1 MPIQTRFTSLEARI
15 DAAAHRV
22 LDRMPAHG
30 LSGALIEFIVFGLK
44 QAWACLF
51 GGAMLALII
60 GTKLYWPAGLGLA
73 RYDFLFLAA
82 LAIQL
87 AMLVFRLETLA
98 EAKVILIFHVVG
110 TIMEVFKTDVG
121 SWIYPE
127 ASVFRIGGVPLF
139 SGFMYAAVGSY
150 LARVSRIFDMRYSH
164 YPPLWAT
171 VFLAA
176 AIYANFYAH
185 HFVADIRY
193 VLFAATALLFLRTT
207 VHYRVF
213 RFRHR
218 MPLLLGF
225 LLVSLFI
232 WLAENIG
239 TWSRAWMY
247 PGQANGWTPVSI
259 HKLGAWYL
267 LMIISFVLVT
277 LVHRPQAMPAAD
289 APLGRRTSPW
299 PFRVG

>member
-1 MPIQTRFTSLEARI
+1 MRRFTSLEERI

-22 LDRMPAHG
+22 LDRLPAHG
-30 LSGALIEFIVFGLK
+30 VSGAAVEFLVFGLK

-60 GTKLYWPAGLGLA
+60 ATKYVLPDALGLT
-73 RYDFLFLAA
+73 RYDFLFIAA
-82 LAIQL
+82 LGIQL
-87 AMLVFRLETLA
+87 SMLAFRLETLD
-98 EAKVILIFHVVG
+98 EAKVILIFHIVG
-110 TIMEVFKTDVG
+110 TAMEIFKTSAG

-127 ASVFRIGGVPLF
+127 ENLFRIGGVPLF

-150 LARVSRIFDMRYSH
+150 LARISRIFDMRYAN

-171 VFLAA
+171 VLLAV
-176 AIYANFYAH
+176 AIYVNFFAH
-185 HFVADIRY
+185 HFTIDIRLG
-193 VLFAATALLFLRTT
+193 LFAATALLYLRTT

-218 MPLLLGF
+218 MPLLVGF

-232 WLAENIG
+232 WFAENIG
-239 TWSRAWMY
+239 TWSRAWLY
-247 PGQANGWTPVSI
+247 PGQDAGWTPVPI
-259 HKLGAWYL
+259 AKLGAWYL

-277 LVHRPQAMPAAD
+277 LVHRPRPLDPAD
-289 APLGRRTSPW
+289 RS
-299 PFRVG
+299 

>member
-1 MPIQTRFTSLEARI
+1 LRRFTSLEARI
-15 DAAAHRV
+15 DAGAHAV
-22 LDRMPAHG
+22 LDRLPASG
-30 LSGALIEFIVFGLK
+30 LYGGLVEFLVFGLK

-51 GGAMLALII
+51 GGVMLALII
-60 GTKLYWPAGLGLA
+60 ATKLFWPDGIALA

-87 AMLVFRLETLA
+87 SMLIFRLETVS
-98 EAKVILIFHVVG
+98 EAKVILIFHIVG
-110 TIMEVFKTDVG
+110 TLMEIFKTSAG

-127 ASVFRIGGVPLF
+127 ESFFRLGGVPLF

-150 LARVSRIFDMRYSH
+150 LARVSRIFDMRYSN

-171 VFLAA
+171 ALLAA
-176 AIYANFYAH
+176 AIYANFFAH
-185 HFVADIRY
+185 HFIADMRY
-193 VLFAATALLFLRTT
+193 GLFAVTAVLFLRTT

-225 LLVSLFI
+225 LLVALFI
-232 WLAENIG
+232 WFAENIG
-239 TWSRAWMY
+239 TWSRAWIY
-247 PGQANGWTPVSI
+247 PGQHEGWTPVSI
-259 HKLGAWYL
+259 QKLGAWYL

-277 LVHRPQAMPAAD
+277 LVHRPQRYEIPAATLKP
-289 APLGRRTSPW
+289 AAAE
-299 PFRVG
+299 

>member
-1 MPIQTRFTSLEARI
+1 MKRFTSLEERI
-15 DAAAHRV
+15 DAAAHAV
-22 LDRMPAHG
+22 LDRLPRSG

-60 GTKLYWPAGLGLA
+60 GTRLFWPDDAGLT

-82 LAIQL
+82 LSIQL
-87 AMLVFRLETLA
+87 GMLVFRLETLD

-110 TIMEVFKTDVG
+110 TAMEVFKTSAG

-127 ASVFRIGGVPLF
+127 ESIFHIGAVPLF

-150 LARVSRIFDMRYSH
+150 LARITRIFDMRYSG
-164 YPPLWAT
+164 YPPLWTT
-171 VFLAA
+171 VALAA
-176 AIYANFYAH
+176 AIYVNFFAH
-185 HFVADIRY
+185 HFTVDIRL
-193 VLFAATALLFLRTT
+193 VLFAAAALLFFRTS

-225 LLVSLFI
+225 LLVALFI
-232 WLAENIG
+232 WFAENIG
-239 TWSRAWMY
+239 TWSRAWLY
-247 PGQANGWTPVSI
+247 PGQEAGWTPVSI
-259 HKLGAWYL
+259 QKLGAWYL

-277 LVHRPQAMPAAD
+277 LIHRPR
-289 APLGRRTSPW
+289 APDDRAN
-299 PFRVG
+299 